1 MINNDIEKLL
11 HDLPRFNRSQRADDM
26 FYEKLNGFVED
37 SDESAGFFGLFARRF
52 AFGTVALALVA
63 FFATATVAYRS
74 DVVHG
79 NFLYSLKEYGESME
93 LAFAFSAEDKVNAH
107 IRFSDRRLEEANSII
122 SRYPAG
128 ISFIPVAFA
137 ENFSAINLNN
147 EDAKNLDLTLS
158 DMHTEIAAAL
168 DIAGTFE
175 MEDDTAEKVIAKIET
190 AVERHVQAL
199 DGMEKRTE
207 DGTKNIIRKVS
218 DGQKGF
224 AAKVKDVKE
233 KAKTKLQERKRRKA
247 DIESH
252 KIEKS
257 EESESQKE
265 EESVKKEKEKVK
277 VKEDDKDESDQRK
290 RVESAKKNF
299 INKNAKNEIAKGDRK
314 NTSRVD

>member
-1 MINNDIEKLL
+1 MINNNIEKLL
-11 HDLPRFNRSQRADDM
+11 HDLPRFNRSQRADDV
-26 FYEKLNGFVED
+26 FYEKLNGFAEA
-37 SDESAGFFGLFARRF
+37 SDESASFFGLFVRRF

-63 FFATATVAYRS
+63 FFATATVSYRS

-79 NFLYSLKEYGESME
+79 NFLYPLKEYGERVE
-93 LAFAFSAEDKVNAH
+93 LAFAFSAEGKVNAH

-128 ISFIPVAFA
+128 MSFIPVAVA
-137 ENFSAINLNN
+137 SNFSAINLND

-158 DMHTEIAAAL
+158 DMHAEIAAAL
-168 DIAGTFE
+168 DVAGTSE
-175 MEDDTAEKVIAKIET
+175 MEDDITEKVIAKIET

-199 DGMEKRTE
+199 DGMEKRTG

-224 AAKVKDVKE
+224 AVKVKDVKE
-233 KAKTKLQERKRRKA
+233 KAKTKMQERKRRKA
-247 DIESH
+247 DIELR

-257 EESESQKE
+257 EKSESEKE
-265 EESVKKEKEKVK
+265 EKSAKKDE
-277 VKEDDKDESDQRK
+277 DKDESDQRK
-290 RVESAKKNF
+290 KVESAKRFPKR
-299 INKNAKNEIAKGDRK
+299 DRA

>member
-26 FYEKLNGFVED
+26 FYEKLNGFTEA
-37 SDESAGFFGLFARRF
+37 SDESAGFFGLFVRRF
-52 AFGTVALALVA
+52 AFGTAAMALVA

-79 NFLYSLKEYGESME
+79 NLLYPLKEYGESVE

-128 ISFIPVAFA
+128 MSFIPVAFA

-168 DIAGTFE
+168 DIAGTSE

-199 DGMEKRTE
+199 DGMEKRTGDE
-207 DGTKNIIRKVS
+207 TKNIIRKVS

-224 AAKVKDVKE
+224 APKVKDVKE
-233 KAKTKLQERKRRKA
+233 KAKTKMQERKRRKT

-257 EESESQKE
+257 ESQE
-265 EESVKKEKEKVK
+265 EEKSVKKEKEKVK
-277 VKEDDKDESDQRK
+277 AKEDDKDESDQRK
-290 RVESAKKNF
+290 RGESAKRNF
-299 INKNAKNEIAKGDRK
+299 INKNVKNETAKGDQK